1 MQAIDQKDCYEN
13 ELTEISFNWT
23 YTRDPSFSVFEKIS
37 VDKFK
42 GMTLKDFSNVLL
54 SLSENERS
62 KLNPI
67 EIRFGLRENPRRVIQ
82 SARMPS
88 IL

>member
-1 MQAIDQKDCYEN
+1 
-13 ELTEISFNWT
+13 
-23 YTRDPSFSVFEKIS
+23 
-37 VDKFK
+37 
-42 GMTLKDFSNVLL
+42 MTPKDFSNVLL